1 MLMTVPV
8 HDMIMLPGI
17 SFYFKTD
24 LFQKLGYSDIAVGD
38 DVLFLMMKEDLPIEE
53 LTDYMYPDS
62 PGNAQY
68 GTYRVYMERLVPSE

>member
-24 LFQKLGYSDIAVGD
+24 LFQKLGYSDISVGD
-38 DVLFLMMKEDLPIEE
+38 DVLFCVGRCGDV
-53 LTDYMYPDS
+53 S
-62 PGNAQY
+62 VG
-68 GTYRVYMERLVPSE
+68 